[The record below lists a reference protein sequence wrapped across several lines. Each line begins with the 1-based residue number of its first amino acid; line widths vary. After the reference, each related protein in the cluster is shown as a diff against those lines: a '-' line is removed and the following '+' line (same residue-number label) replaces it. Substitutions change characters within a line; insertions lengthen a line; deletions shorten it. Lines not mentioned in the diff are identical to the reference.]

1 MATTRRWRWI
11 GVSTV
16 VVAIVLAAAGIFLS
30 QRQVRSLTRRL
41 SDQLYLRAEQ
51 IREQVEAE
59 MRSNLPAASAQER
72 IGVTADELVSRYVQP
87 LFPPDKTLQAT
98 RHSPGET
105 WGVPLRGPFNGWFI
119 TPTPHFLDEQRR
131 TIWTQS
137 ATYLGVT
144 VLALGTLAVAMW
156 FMLRLVQ
163 REVLLAEL
171 KSNFV
176 ADVSHELKT
185 PLALIR
191 MYAETL
197 QSGRVANDD
206 KRQEYYSVI
215 ARESTRLTNLI
226 NDILDFARIEAGRK
240 EYELQPTDAGKV
252 VRETYEAYRPQL
264 EHHGF
269 EHRLDIAPGL
279 PRIDADADALSQI
292 LVNLIQN
299 AIKYSADD
307 KFLGIEVTGDV
318 RRGRSGVLISVHD
331 RGIGV
336 RPEDRARL
344 TEGFFRSQ
352 DNRVRQVGGTGLGL
366 ALVKRIV
373 EAHHGSLDI
382 ESRLVKGSTFRVF
395 FPTSHAAVPEKVSFG
410 HHSGPP
416 S

>member
-1 MATTRRWRWI
+1 MVSNRRGRLIATLTI
-11 GVSTV
+11 TF
-16 VVAIVLAAAGIFLS
+16 ALLLAAIGTILS
-30 QRQVRSLTRRL
+30 QAQVRRLTARVA
-41 SDQLYLRAEQ
+41 DQLYLRAEQ
-51 IREQVEAE
+51 IRDQIADD
-59 MRSNLPAASAQER
+59 MRSNVPSATHDER
-72 IGVTADELVSRYVQP
+72 TGVTAEQLIARYVSP
-87 LFPPDKTLQAT
+87 LLPTDNTLHVIRVGKDKLDTPW
-98 RHSPGET
+98 S
-105 WGVPLRGPFNGWFI
+105 VPLLAPFSGWAL
-119 TPTPHFLDEQRR
+119 TPTPHFLEEQRR

-137 ATYLGVT
+137 LTYVAVT
-144 VLALGTLAVAMW
+144 ILALGTLAFAMW
-156 FMLRLVQ
+156 FMMRLAR
-163 REVLLAEL
+163 REIALAEL

-197 QSGRVANDD
+197 QSGRIAANE
-206 KRQEYYSVI
+206 KKQEYYAVI

-226 NDILDFARIEAGRK
+226 NDILDFARIEAGGK
-240 EYELQPTDAGKV
+240 QYDLQPTDAAKI
-252 VRETYEAYRPQL
+252 VRQTYEAYRPQL

-269 EHRLDIAPGL
+269 EHRLDIAPNL

-331 RGIGV
+331 RGIGI
-336 RPEDRARL
+336 RPDDRARL

-352 DNRVRQVGGTGLGL
+352 DERVRQVGGTGLGL

-395 FPTSHAAVPEKVSFG
+395 FPASTSITTTI
-410 HHSGPP
+410 
-416 S
+416 

>member
-1 MATTRRWRWI
+1 M
-11 GVSTV
+11 VTV
-16 VVAIVLAAAGIFLS
+16 GGAILLAALGIVLS
-30 QRQVRSLTRRL
+30 QRQVRSLTDRL
-41 SDQLYLRAEQ
+41 SSQLYVRAEQ
-51 IREQVEAE
+51 VRRQIEDDMHANDPALTTDERTGVVAENLVERHVAPL
-59 MRSNLPAASAQER
+59 LPSDNTLC
-72 IGVTADELVSRYVQP
+72 VTRTKHQDAPWSVP
-87 LFPPDKTLQAT
+87 LF
-98 RHSPGET
+98 
-105 WGVPLRGPFNGWFI
+105 GPFSGWII
-119 TPTPHFLDEQRR
+119 TPTPRFVEEQRR

-137 ATYLGVT
+137 ATYLSVT
-144 VLALGTLAVAMW
+144 ALALGTLVCAMW
-156 FMLRLVQ
+156 FMMRLVQ
-163 REVLLAEL
+163 REISLAEL

-197 QSGRVANDD
+197 QSGRISGDEK
-206 KRQEYYSVI
+206 KREYYAVI

-226 NDILDFARIEAGRK
+226 NDILDFARIEAGGK
-240 EYELQPTDAGKV
+240 EYVLQPTDAGKV

-299 AIKYSADD
+299 SIKYSDDD

-318 RRGRSGVLISVHD
+318 RRGRSGVLISLHD
-331 RGIGV
+331 RGIGI
-336 RPEDRARL
+336 RPDDRARL

-352 DNRVRQVGGTGLGL
+352 DTRVRQQGGTGLGL
-366 ALVKRIV
+366 ALVKRII

-395 FPTSHAAVPEKVSFG
+395 FPASGATAV
-410 HHSGPP
+410 
-416 S
+416 

>member
-1 MATTRRWRWI
+1 M
-11 GVSTV
+11 VTV
-16 VVAIVLAAAGIFLS
+16 AAAILLAGLGIYLT
-30 QRQVRSLTRRL
+30 QKQVRSLTERL
-41 SDQLYLRAEQ
+41 SEQLYLRAEQ
-51 IREQVEAE
+51 VRQQVQENLRA
-59 MRSNLPAASAQER
+59 NLPAMAADER
-72 IGVTADELVSRYVQP
+72 TGVTVEAMVERYVAP
-87 LFPPDKTLQAT
+87 LLPSDHTLQVWRGAAT
-98 RHSPGET
+98 GEE
-105 WGVPLRGPFNGWFI
+105 WSLPLLGPLSGWVI
-119 TPTPHFLDEQRR
+119 TPTPQFIEEQRR

-137 ATYLGVT
+137 GASMGVT
-144 VLALGTLAVAMW
+144 ILALITLVLAMW
-156 FMLRLVQ
+156 FMMRLVQ
-163 REVLLAEL
+163 REISLAQL

-197 QSGRVANDD
+197 QSGRITGDE
-206 KRQEYYSVI
+206 KRHEYYAVI

-226 NDILDFARIEAGRK
+226 NDILDFARIEAGGK
-240 EYELQPTDAGKV
+240 EYVLQPTDAGRV

-307 KFLGIEVTGDV
+307 KFLGIEVAGDV
-318 RRGRSGVLISVHD
+318 RRGRSGVLISLHD

-344 TEGFFRSQ
+344 TDGFFRSE
-352 DNRVRQVGGTGLGL
+352 DSRVRQQGGTGLGL
-366 ALVKRIV
+366 ALVKRII
-373 EAHHGSLDI
+373 EAHHGTLDI

-395 FPTSHAAVPEKVSFG
+395 LPASAATAS
-410 HHSGPP
+410 
-416 S
+416 

>member
-1 MATTRRWRWI
+1 MASTRRWRLI
-11 GVSTV
+11 GVITV
-16 VVAIVLAAAGIFLS
+16 AVAIGLAAVGIFLS
-30 QRQVRSLTRRL
+30 QRQVRSLTGRL
-41 SDQLYLRAEQ
+41 SSQLYLRAEQ
-51 IREQVEAE
+51 IRQQVDAE
-59 MRSNLPAASAQER
+59 MGSNLPA
-72 IGVTADELVSRYVQP
+72 INADERSGVSSELLVQRYVKP
-87 LFPPDKTLQAT
+87 LLPSDGTLQVIRDAQYK
-98 RHSPGET
+98 SA
-105 WGVPLRGPFNGWFI
+105 WSVPLAEPFAGWVM
-119 TPTPHFLDEQRR
+119 TPSPRFLEEQSR

-137 ATYLGVT
+137 ATYMGVT
-144 VLALGTLAVAMW
+144 LLALITLAVAMW

-163 REVLLAEL
+163 REVSLAEL

-197 QSGRVANDD
+197 QSGRIASDE
-206 KRQEYYSVI
+206 KKQEYYSVI

-226 NDILDFARIEAGRK
+226 NGILDFARIEAGGK

-299 AIKYSADD
+299 AIKYSGDD

-318 RRGRSGVLISVHD
+318 RRGRSGVLISLHD
-331 RGIGV
+331 RGIGI
-336 RPEDRARL
+336 RPDDRARL

-352 DNRVRQVGGTGLGL
+352 DERVRQVGGTGLGL

-395 FPTSHAAVPEKVSFG
+395 FPASPATTNIA
-410 HHSGPP
+410 P

>member
-1 MATTRRWRWI
+1 MASTRRWR
-11 GVSTV
+11 
-16 VVAIVLAAAGIFLS
+16 LAAAITVAVAILLAGLGVFLS
-30 QRQVRSLTRRL
+30 QQQVRSLTGRL
-41 SDQLYLRAEQ
+41 SSQLYLRAEQ
-51 IREQVEAE
+51 VRQQVEDN
-59 MRSNLPAASAQER
+59 MRTNLPALASDER
-72 IGVTADELVSRYVQP
+72 TGVAAEDLIERYITPLLPSDDTLRVTRETHLDAPWSVP
-87 LFPPDKTLQAT
+87 LF
-98 RHSPGET
+98 
-105 WGVPLRGPFNGWFI
+105 GPFSGWI
-119 TPTPHFLDEQRR
+119 IAPTARFVEEQRR

-137 ATYLGVT
+137 ATYMGVT
-144 VLALGTLAVAMW
+144 ILALGTLVCAMW
-156 FMLRLVQ
+156 FMMRLAQ
-163 REVLLAEL
+163 REISLGEL

-197 QSGRVANDD
+197 QSGRISGDE
-206 KRQEYYSVI
+206 KKQEYYAVI

-226 NDILDFARIEAGRK
+226 NDILDFARIEAGGK
-240 EYELQPTDAGKV
+240 EYELHPTDAGKV

-299 AIKYSADD
+299 SIKYSDDD

-318 RRGRSGVLISVHD
+318 RRGRSGVLISLHD
-331 RGIGV
+331 RGIGI
-336 RPEDRARL
+336 RPDDRARL

-352 DNRVRQVGGTGLGL
+352 DTRVRQQGGTGLGL

-373 EAHHGSLDI
+373 EAHHGTLDI

-395 FPTSHAAVPEKVSFG
+395 FPASAAAVG
-410 HHSGPP
+410 
-416 S
+416 